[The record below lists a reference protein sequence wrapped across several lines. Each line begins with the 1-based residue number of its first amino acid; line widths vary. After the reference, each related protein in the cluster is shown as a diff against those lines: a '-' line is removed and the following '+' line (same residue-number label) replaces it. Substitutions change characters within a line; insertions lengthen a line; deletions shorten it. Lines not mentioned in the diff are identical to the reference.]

1 MNVINKIRPFL
12 NSTEFLAYLIALVLS
27 TLFIGYAPSSIALGL
42 FVLFS
47 VRHKILNWG
56 DGKLNLALLLPIS
69 LYLLFILTWFWTVDK
84 SLTKI
89 GLQRTACLFLVP
101 FAFTIIP
108 KITLK
113 NLQLI
118 LNIFTWSNVFFG
130 CFFLIDASINFFNT
144 HSFNSFTYH
153 NLVSVLDLNAIYV
166 SLIFSISLFY
176 LISKSNKSI
185 KDKLLILFFFILLL
199 LLSSKMIL
207 LILLIGVFFYIYKN
221 RNIKFYSIKLLSVIV
236 ILFIIIGLSSIT
248 LTKRILVEKETN
260 INEIIT
266 KKEFGNIYPWTG
278 SSIRLLQLRILKEQI
293 VEETI
298 FWRGFGLFASRQ
310 NVKKRHQEFG
320 TYYTFHNYNYHNQ
333 YAQILSETGVF
344 GLILL
349 LAMILIAMIKAI
361 RTNNFL
367 FIMFCVTTTMM
378 FFTESLLWR
387 QQGLFVFIIFYCLIS
402 SSTLNKKSLN
412 TKITQ

>member
-12 NSTEFLAYLIALVLS
+12 NSTEFLAYFIALVLS
-27 TLFIGYAPSSIALGL
+27 TLFIGYAPSSIAIGL

-47 VRHKILNWG
+47 VRYKILNWG
-56 DGKLNLALLLPIS
+56 YGKINLALLLPIS

-130 CFFLIDASINFFNT
+130 LFFLINASINFFKTN
-144 HSFNSFTYH
+144 SFNSFTYH
-153 NLVSVLDLNAIYV
+153 NLVIVLDLNAIYV
-166 SLIFSISLFY
+166 SLIFSISFFY
-176 LISKSNKSI
+176 LISKKNKNI
-185 KDKLLILFFFILLL
+185 IDKLLILFFLFLLL
-199 LLSSKMIL
+199 LLSSKMML
-207 LILLIGVFFYIYKN
+207 FALLIGVFIFIYKSG
-221 RNIKFYSIKLLSVIV
+221 NIKFYRTKLLSVLV
-236 ILFIIIGLSSIT
+236 ISFIIIGLSSIT
-248 LTKRILVEKETN
+248 LTKRILFEKDTN

-298 FWRGFGLFASRQ
+298 FWRGFGLFASRH

-333 YAQILSETGVF
+333 YAQVLSETGVF

-367 FIMFCVTTTMM
+367 FIMFCVTITMM

-412 TKITQ
+412 TKIIQ

>member
-1 MNVINKIRPFL
+1 MNVINKIRLFL

-27 TLFIGYAPSSIALGL
+27 TLFVGYAPSSIALGL
-42 FVLFS
+42 FIIFS
-47 VRHKILNWG
+47 VRYKILNWG
-56 DGKLNLALLLPIS
+56 CGTLNIALLLPMS
-69 LYLLFILTWFWTVDK
+69 LYLLFTLTWFWTVDK
-84 SLTKI
+84 SLTKT
-89 GLQRTACLFLVP
+89 GLERTVCLFLVP
-101 FAFTIIP
+101 FAFTSIP

-130 CFFLIDASINFFNT
+130 LFFLINALINFFKT
-144 HSFNSFTYH
+144 HSFNSFAYH

-166 SLIFSISLFY
+166 SLIFSVSLFY
-176 LISKSNKSI
+176 LISKKNKSI
-185 KDKLLILFFFILLL
+185 MDKIKILYFLFLLL
-199 LLSSKMIL
+199 LLSSKTML
-207 LILLIGVFFYIYKN
+207 VVLLIGVFVYIYFNKES
-221 RNIKFYSIKLLSVIV
+221 KFYKGKSLPVLIT
-236 ILFIIIGLSSIT
+236 FIFIIGLSSIT
-248 LTKRILVEKETN
+248 LTKRFLFEKDTSVS
-260 INEIIT
+260 EIIT

-293 VEETI
+293 EEDNI

-310 NVKKRHQEFG
+310 NVKERHQEFG

-349 LAMILIAMIKAI
+349 LAMILTAMIKAI

-367 FIMFCVTTTMM
+367 FIMFCVTTTMI

-387 QQGLFVFIIFYCLIS
+387 QQGLFVFTIFYCLIMS
-402 SSTLNKKSLN
+402 INFNKKSVNSEILL
-412 TKITQ
+412 